1 MTAFYSAYASAHID
15 GTIDMQSVQIGISNG
30 LPLATFRVV
39 AGIQSHPAY
48 AISRCAL
55 KVYAYAEAARRFD
68 IRNIQ
73 VNLRANLISAEAVTV
88 LVADGDLDIDWHSSG
103 DVRNAAEFKFAQMT
117 GRRAGRSA
125 EAIPVEWPKK
135 AMNLPI
141 AEPAMARPVST
152 GER

>member
-1 MTAFYSAYASAHID
+1 MHTYNAYAAAHID
-15 GTIDMQSVQIGISNG
+15 GTIDMKTVQIGVSNG

-55 KVYAYAEAARRFD
+55 KVFAYAEAAKRFD
-68 IRNIQ
+68 IQTIQ

-88 LVADGDLDIDWHSSG
+88 LVADGDLDIDWHPSS

-117 GRRAGRSA
+117 GRRSGRPND
-125 EAIPVEWPKK
+125 AIPVEWPK
-135 AMNLPI
+135 NTLHLPI
-141 AEPAMARPVST
+141 QEPALARPYST